1 MKTKEIA
8 SIESYLKTEN
18 EHWNTYAFK
27 MLCEVLQKDIF
38 ENPETPIQ
46 IFDKAV
52 SILIGQHGRPLK
64 AVQEFVELIEKANL
78 NKVQKLFI
86 YERVYNYV
94 ENTEYETIDTT
105 EIEHLLKSYTTKLKN
120 EKPQV
125 EYNKP
130 MTGNIRD
137 TLKETIQNELKL
149 LPETLKELDHVQ
161 RLNIICKLIPFVLP
175 KVESVT
181 HELGEPDSNENGL
194 KW

>member
-8 SIESYLKTEN
+8 ALESYFKTEN

-181 HELGEPDSNENGL
+181 HTQGEPEN
-194 KW
+194 KWG